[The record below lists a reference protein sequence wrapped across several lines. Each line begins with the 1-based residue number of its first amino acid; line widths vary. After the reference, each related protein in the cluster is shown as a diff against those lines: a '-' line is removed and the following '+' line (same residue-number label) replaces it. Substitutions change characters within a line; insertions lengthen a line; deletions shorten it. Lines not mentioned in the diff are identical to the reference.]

1 MKCKQCNSEIPDDS
15 MFCEH
20 CGTKIVPNSRIGKWP
35 AILIIAGIALA
46 VGIGIIIGKMS
57 NKNTNSNTDVAAVD
71 TVAYESTHETF
82 AEVDEDMID
91 RKNNSGFEKGT
102 TWSYTDRSSG
112 VKTYFVFTTE
122 TDVIWLLGTAL
133 GNVFPVGF
141 GKYNPS
147 VGTMRFSASDKLH
160 KGIAI
165 YYGEEAVVFN
175 INQNKKTAVYKI
187 GDEWLN
193 RFYNGGKEFSLSKE
207 KHSLLPNR
215 KLVGSRWKYKYED
228 EEGKIYFKTW
238 NEAVLSGDE
247 DPNRSVAYVCIGDMV
262 SIKSDDNLSDENL
275 IGSIYNGNVATLC
288 REGLDKEK
296 SGFVCVTIFKEE

>member
-1 MKCKQCNSEIPDDS
+1 MKCKYCGEEIDNDS
-15 MFCEH
+15 VFCEQ
-20 CGTKIVPNSRIGKWP
+20 CGAKVVSKSKLGKWP

-57 NKNTNSNTDVAAVD
+57 DKNTNPNTEETTVD
-71 TVAYESTHETF
+71 TVANESTPEAL
-82 AEVDEDMID
+82 AEEYEDVISQ
-91 RKNNSGFEKGT
+91 KNSSSFEKGT

-122 TDVIWLLGTAL
+122 TDVIWFLGTAL

-147 VGTMRFSASDKLH
+147 AGTIRFSASDKLH
-160 KGIAI
+160 KGISI
-165 YYGEEAVVFN
+165 YYVEAAIVFN
-175 INQNKKTAVYKI
+175 VDQDKKTAVYKV

-207 KHSLLPNR
+207 THSLLPNR
-215 KLVGSRWKYKYED
+215 KLVGSRWQFEDEGDKYE
-228 EEGKIYFKTW
+228 IYFKTW
-238 NEAVLSGDE
+238 NEAVLIGGE
-247 DPNRSVAYVCIGDMV
+247 DHERLMPYVCIGNVV
-262 SIKSDDNLSDENL
+262 SIKSGDNLEDENL
-275 IGSIYNGNVATLC
+275 IGNVSSGNVVELC

-296 SGFVCVTIFKEE
+296 SGSRCIRIIKE